1 MLDEPVIEEVLP
13 LRTTEDVNME
23 SCVPAPNNQISTAP
37 REPFVVN
44 IQYPEPARSPYT
56 VFIIFFLTVL
66 SAAFLHDFFPKFLQE
81 RKLQEA

>member
-1 MLDEPVIEEVLP
+1 MP
-13 LRTTEDVNME
+13 LKPTDDVNME
-23 SCVPAPNNQISTAP
+23 SCVPVTNDQISTAP
-37 REPFVVN
+37 RESVILN

-56 VFIIFFLTVL
+56 IFIIFFLTVL